1 VRLVD
6 DSAVAREI
14 LSAQL
19 RIMGLRVTQAESGEA
34 ALAALVSAARSRSPF
49 AVAMIGRVMPGMSG
63 EELGRRVA
71 AEPSLGAIKTL
82 LFTTSGLRGDAA
94 RAEQLGF
101 SAYLSKPISQ
111 SVLYATLAEMLG
123 DRPADGA
130 TGKAPSLL
138 TAHSITETR
147 PSHYR
152 VLVAEDNRVN
162 QMLVVAMLE
171 KHGHRVERGRER
183 VGSGRRG
190 QGSALRS
197 GPDGHPDAGDGRRR
211 GDAENSRPDR
221 RGRAHPDHRLDR

>member
-1 VRLVD
+1 MLLVD

-14 LSAQL
+14 LTAQL
-19 RIMGLRVTQAESGEA
+19 RIMGLRVTQAENGEA
-34 ALAALVSAARSRSPF
+34 ALAALVAAARSGSPF
-49 AVAMIGRVMPGMSG
+49 AVAMIDRVMPGMSG

-71 AEPSLGAIKTL
+71 SEPSLAATKTL

-138 TAHSITETR
+138 TAHSVTETR
-147 PSHYR
+147 PSKYR
-152 VLVAEDNRVN
+152 VHF
-162 QMLVVAMLE
+162 
-171 KHGHRVERGRER
+171 K
-183 VGSGRRG
+183 
-190 QGSALRS
+190 
-197 GPDGHPDAGDGRRR
+197 
-211 GDAENSRPDR
+211 
-221 RGRAHPDHRLDR
+221 